1 MSSLMLV
8 YGAALLLRVVVWL
21 SLRKWVKN
29 PSPHLIYKAR
39 PLPPRGPSGLAQM
52 GHKCVTNHG

>member
-21 SLRKWVKN
+21 SLRKWAKN

-39 PLPPRGPSGLAQM
+39 LLPPLGAPQDW
-52 GHKCVTNHG
+52 HKWGTSV